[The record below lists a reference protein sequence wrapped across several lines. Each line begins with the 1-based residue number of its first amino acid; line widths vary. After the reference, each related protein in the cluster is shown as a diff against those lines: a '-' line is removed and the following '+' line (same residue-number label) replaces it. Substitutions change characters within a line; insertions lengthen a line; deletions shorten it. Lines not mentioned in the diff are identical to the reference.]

1 MTLQQKI
8 HHTELIADAIQ
19 RHDKNYTLDVK
30 NDATWIDTDSINLE
44 LPTPQRC
51 GTSIQQ
57 RSYATDKAK
66 EILDWWCKRR
76 ES

>member
-19 RHDKNYTLDVK
+19 RRDKYYDIV
-30 NDATWIDTDSINLE
+30 DTPITTFSRVRHIS

-66 EILDWWCKRR
+66 EILEGLER
-76 ES
+76 

>member
-19 RHDKNYTLDVK
+19 RGATTYTYDNASL
-30 NDATWIDTDSINLE
+30 S

-66 EILDWWCKRR
+66 EIL
-76 ES
+76 EGLEQ

>member
-8 HHTELIADAIQ
+8 QQTELIADAIQ
-19 RHDKNYTLDVK
+19 RGDEYYNGCCF
-30 NDATWIDTDSINLE
+30 IRPQIS

-66 EILDWWCKRR
+66 EIL
-76 ES
+76 EGLEQ

>member
-8 HHTELIADAIQ
+8 QQTELIADAIQ
-19 RHDKNYTLDVK
+19 QGKTTYTYGERMGFTCWNVP
-30 NDATWIDTDSINLE
+30 
-44 LPTPQRC
+44 LPSPQRC

-66 EILDWWCKRR
+66 EILEGLER
-76 ES
+76 

>member
-8 HHTELIADAIQ
+8 QQTELIADAIQ
-19 RHDKNYTLDVK
+19 RRDKYYDIV
-30 NDATWIDTDSINLE
+30 DTPITTFSRVRHIS

-66 EILDWWCKRR
+66 EILEGLER
-76 ES
+76 